1 MQKCSGLDVVARG
14 ARKARGL
21 MVLLA
26 GNLPVERSV
35 ETAAKRTPAQLSRS
49 AMSFLARSTY
59 TESRCCGVF
68 LNSGGSRSAS
78 QFP

>member
-1 MQKCSGLDVVARG
+1 
-14 ARKARGL
+14 
-21 MVLLA
+21 
-26 GNLPVERSV
+26 
-35 ETAAKRTPAQLSRS
+35 
-49 AMSFLARSTY
+49 MSFLARSTY